1 MFAKSRLTGLRALA
15 TIGIALVLAGCS
27 SSGQSP
33 SPSSAA
39 PATAAA
45 PTAAPASVAPAS
57 VAASPVASASGGL
70 AAAQALVDM
79 WSQVQPFSGPTDPIA
94 ASSLKGKTVWVIV
107 NSFSNPFNMTIA
119 QAATAALA
127 KAGVG
132 TKLID
137 GKGQLNEWTRQI
149 ELAVSQKVDAI
160 IDSGLPTDQLSGPMK
175 DVAAANIPL
184 VEAVNDVNAVPE
196 AGVTARVVLDYQ
208 LEGQIMAAYIIA
220 QSQGKASV
228 LLYNDP
234 EFPNEVGNVA
244 KGATQ
249 YFAAN
254 CPACK
259 VITKIE
265 QIATVA
271 TSVPADTQSI
281 LRANPD
287 IKWVI
292 SNFDYLGGFVVQGL
306 QQGGFTDVKV
316 VGGDAVAQQLDQV
329 RKGDFY
335 VADVGATPIWCGWA
349 AADTVMRAMLGKNP
363 SNAVI
368 PYRLLTT
375 ANIAATDDPSALF
388 GTDVQT
394 PYLKLWGVTP

>member
-1 MFAKSRLTGLRALA
+1 MVPRSRPGAVLSLSAIAVALA
-15 TIGIALVLAGCS
+15 VAACS
-27 SSGQSP
+27 SAAQSP
-33 SPSSAA
+33 SAGSQSAA
-39 PATAAA
+39 TSP
-45 PTAAPASVAPAS
+45 
-57 VAASPVASASGGL
+57 AASTSS
-70 AAAQALVDM
+70 AAQALVDK
-79 WSQVQPFSGPTDPIA
+79 WSAVQPFSGPTESIDI
-94 ASSLKGKTVWVIV
+94 SSLKGKTVWVIV
-107 NSFSNPFNMTIA
+107 NSFANPFNMTIA
-119 QAATAALA
+119 QAATTALG
-127 KAGVG
+127 KAGVN

-137 GKGQLNEWTRQI
+137 GKGQLNEWTRQL
-149 ELAVSQKVDAI
+149 ELAVAQKPAAI

-184 VEAVNDVNAVPE
+184 VEAVNDVNAAPE
-196 AGVTARVVLDYQ
+196 TGVTARVVLDYQ
-208 LEGQIMAAYIIA
+208 LEGQIMAAYIVA
-220 QSQGKASV
+220 QSQGQAHV

-244 KGATQ
+244 KGAKA

-259 VITKIE
+259 VTEKIE

-329 RKGDFY
+329 RQGKSY
-335 VADVGATPIWCGWA
+335 VADVGATPVWCGWA

-363 SNAVI
+363 ANAVI
-368 PYRLLTT
+368 PYRLLTKD
-375 ANIAATDDPSALF
+375 NIAATDDPNALF
-388 GTDVQT
+388 GTDVET
-394 PYLKLWGVTP
+394 PYLKLWGVSS

>member
-1 MFAKSRLTGLRALA
+1 VFAQSKQRGPRALA
-15 TIGIALVLAGCS
+15 IATLAIALAGCS
-27 SSGQSP
+27 SG
-33 SPSSAA
+33 ATTA
-39 PATAAA
+39 PATAIA
-45 PTAAPASVAPAS
+45 PSVAPTSSTAPVS
-57 VAASPVASASGGL
+57 AAPSAAASPSGGL
-70 AAAQALVDM
+70 AAAHALSAM
-79 WSQVQPFSGPTDPIA
+79 WQQVQPFSGPTDAIDA
-94 ASSLKGKTVWVIV
+94 ASLKGKTVWVIV
-107 NSFSNPFNMTIA
+107 NSFSNPFNYTIA

-149 ELAVSQKVDAI
+149 ELAVAQKADAI
-160 IDSGLPTDQLSGPMK
+160 IDSGLPTDQLTGPLK
-175 DVAAANIPL
+175 DVATAGIPF
-184 VEAVNDVNAVPE
+184 VEAVNDVNALPE

-208 LEGQIMAAYIIA
+208 LEGKIMAAYIID
-220 QSQGKASV
+220 QTQGNASV

-244 KGATQ
+244 KGATA
-249 YFAAN
+249 YFAEN

-259 VITKIE
+259 VTTKVE

-271 TSVPADTQSI
+271 TGVPADTQAI

-306 QQGGFTDVKV
+306 QQGGFSDVKV
-316 VGGDAVAQQLDQV
+316 VGGDGVAQQLDQV

-349 AADTVMRAMLGKNP
+349 AADTIMRAMLGKNP

-368 PYRLLTT
+368 PYRLITKD
-375 ANIAATDDPSALF
+375 NVAATDDPTAMF
-388 GTDVQT
+388 GTDVIA